1 VVESL
6 CEPLAASPPPGS
18 FGPGLAE
25 IASAERTDF
34 FHYGDDLTYT
44 AADRYTDGATAISD
58 LGNGIRHIVVA
69 FNKHDAGN
77 FKS

>member
-6 CEPLAASPPPGS
+6 CEPSASLPTPGTL
-18 FGPGLAE
+18 GPGFAKT
-25 IASAERTDF
+25 ASAERTDF
-34 FHYGDDLTYT
+34 FEHGDGLKCT
-44 AADRYTDGATAISD
+44 AADRYTDGATAPSD

-69 FNKHDAGN
+69 FDEHDAGN

>member
-6 CEPLAASPPPGS
+6 CEPSAASLPPGS

-25 IASAERTDF
+25 TSPAERTDF
-34 FHYGDDLTYT
+34 FHLGDGLTYT
-44 AADRYTDGATAISD
+44 AADRYTDGATAPND
-58 LGNGIRHIVVA
+58 LRDGIRHTVVA
-69 FNKHDAGN
+69 FDKHNAGN